1 MKHQFQMIKL
11 KQEIEIVALKS
22 ESSVIDH
29 YSIDSIEIS
38 DSDSKNEDISEI
50 FEIEKDPQVTP

>member
-1 MKHQFQMIKL
+1 MKHQVQMIKL